1 MTGLCLHPSRLSR
14 HFATAAQYT
23 ACGLIKVL
31 GFPAPGPPR
40 LQVPRSRRYNQPPHH
55 WLQRRVLQL
64 SRCGLASRPSPHA
77 PSFFLRMENP
87 RLLLMHAHHLRW
99 SRPCCSELSSCS
111 CWRWLHTTPCGCAC
125 TCVYAAR
132 VCMCV
137 CELSVGAL
145 WLSWPHCCPLLVPCG
160 PPPGCATTLV
170 GWPQNYLCGFG
181 VATEVIM
188 WPQYYWCATKLMVWP
203 PVSCGHMP
211 AHNQPTL
218 SHIFTSVH

>member
-1 MTGLCLHPSRLSR
+1 MLSVTGLCLHPSRLSR

-137 CELSVGAL
+137 CVSSVWVHSGCLGPTVAPCWCLAAL
-145 WLSWPHCCPLLVPCG
+145 LQVVPQLWWGGHRTIC
-160 PPPGCATTLV
+160 
-170 GWPQNYLCGFG
+170 
-181 VATEVIM
+181 VA
-188 WPQYYWCATKLMVWP
+188 LVWP
-203 PVSCGHMP
+203 PK
-211 AHNQPTL
+211 
-218 SHIFTSVH
+218 